1 MKSINLTILNQISI
15 NKVIAILLHNNCHQI
30 KPIEVSDFA
39 IINQPNLNSIKE
51 NKERW
56 KLFTNKFW
64 LFNRFIPH
72 CDWFE
77 CQLNFPECLT
87 FIEIINEESWFPK
100 LQAVNRLA
108 TNMDYSFMQ
117 NDIHKLKIT
126 QLLEKGIEEF
136 VNEKHLVLLGKYDSD
151 NLSLLDGNHR
161 FLALYEA
168 YKLNRVKNLNVNAIV
183 GFTYGNCRW
192 MGDQDNWE
200 ERPANSNEKRFVLNI
215 W

>member
-1 MKSINLTILNQISI
+1 MENLTILNQISL
-15 NKVIAILLHNNCHQI
+15 NRVIAILLHNNCHQV
-30 KPIEVSDFA
+30 KSFEVSDFS
-39 IINQPNLNSIKE
+39 IIDQPNLKSVKE
-51 NKERW
+51 NRERW

-77 CQLNFPECLT
+77 CQLDFPECLT

-100 LQAVNRLA
+100 LPVSNRLV
-108 TNMDYSFMQ
+108 TNLDYSLAK
-117 NDIHKLKIT
+117 NDNHKLKIAL
-126 QLLEKGIEEF
+126 LLEDGIEKF
-136 VNEKHLVLLGKYDSD
+136 INENFLVLLGKYDCD

-168 YKLNRVKNLNVNAIV
+168 YKLNRITNLKVNVIV

-192 MGDQDNWE
+192 MGDQDSWY
-200 ERPANSNEKRFVLNI
+200 ERPANPNEKRFVLNI